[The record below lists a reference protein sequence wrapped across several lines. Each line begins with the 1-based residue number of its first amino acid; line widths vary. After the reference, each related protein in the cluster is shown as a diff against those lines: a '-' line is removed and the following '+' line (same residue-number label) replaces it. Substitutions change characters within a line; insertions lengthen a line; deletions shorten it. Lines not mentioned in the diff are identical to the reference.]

1 MIKSKLTH
9 RSGSED
15 LRKLNP
21 IHRKRATETGHEVV
35 LFFGV
40 FFTFFDSNS
49 FFQLFSFRLNFVKLV

>member
-21 IHRKRATETGHEVV
+21 IHRKRATERGHEVV
-35 LFFGV
+35 LFLFLFLRFLILIA
-40 FFTFFDSNS
+40 FFNY
-49 FFQLFSFRLNFVKLV
+49 LVLD